1 IVSIIS
7 FFSGHLP
14 VFFQREK
21 LVFPSHF
28 IWGFCLAF
36 SYPLIK
42 NYIGKHSNVFNVLCL
57 ILILLIS
64 FTIIDYIDKLYNFY
78 FEIIQIIFV
87 NLIFFLFGL
96 VIGQVRSSWWKK
108 NLFALL

>member
-1 IVSIIS
+1 MAISGSLYTACNYLDKKYDSLKILLQCFIFGVGLGLLFVLGFVFNVLIVSIIS

-42 NYIGKHSNVFNVLCL
+42 NYIGKHSNVFNVLC
-57 ILILLIS
+57 
-64 FTIIDYIDKLYNFY
+64 
-78 FEIIQIIFV
+78 
-87 NLIFFLFGL
+87 
-96 VIGQVRSSWWKK
+96 
-108 NLFALL
+108 